1 MGDSCVSRVPVF
13 AGLSAQDQRRVAGLA
28 RPVHLALGEVA
39 YSAGDSPSRLIV
51 VHTGHLKISRISAD
65 GSEQLIRVLGPGE
78 FVGEESVFTDR
89 APEDYATA
97 LDECGLCVFHH
108 DDLRAL
114 ISTHPEIALRMLATV
129 SARLSDT
136 ERRLSSLTSHGVE
149 SRMAAYLLDLPG
161 SWRDGVATVALP
173 FAKKDVAALLDTTPE
188 SLSRSLRSL
197 SDKGLITI
205 GPGRSVSII
214 RPDRLEQAAQRV

>member
-129 SARLSDT
+129 SAR
-136 ERRLSSLTSHGVE
+136 RLSSLTSHGVE

>member
-149 SRMAAYLLDLPG
+149 S
-161 SWRDGVATVALP
+161 TVALP